1 MRLSEKNAK
10 DLSFDQIKSLLY
22 ICSNLELNHIKW
34 FRNINSIEMKE
45 TPYLLSNTENKR
57 SVIYENDKAKDTKP
71 FTLKNNFKI

>member
-34 FRNINSIEMKE
+34 FRSINQIEMKNS
-45 TPYLLSNTENKR
+45 PYLLSNTENKR
-57 SVIYENDKAKDTKP
+57 SVIYNNDLAVDTKA
-71 FTLKNNFKI
+71 FTLKNNHKI